1 MKSFLFSIVLLL
13 SLLSNFSATAQRI
26 VYSEIEKEDN
36 RQMNFEILGKIGGNI
51 SIYKNNRSQN
61 QIAVYD
67 NSMALITKTNLSFLP
82 EKLISTDFVV
92 YADNFWMFYQFQ
104 KKNVVYYNA
113 VKINGDGKL
122 LMDPIE
128 LDTTHLPSFTDN
140 KIYSLV
146 NSEDKQ
152 QIIVFKINRK
162 MEKRYVFTLLRCNPE
177 LKVVEKNVLPIDVSD
192 REAEFTD
199 FVVNNDGDFIFGK
212 FARTLGKD
220 YVNKLE
226 IVAKKAVSDS
236 FSRLPIPLTDKTL
249 DEVKLKP
256 DNVNKTIIINSFFY
270 KQRRGNIDGIFNLV
284 LDKSTWK
291 AKATNSFI
299 FGDTLRMDVKPDN
312 ASIKSAFNDFFIKQV
327 VPKRGGGF
335 VVMAEMFYTSSR
347 NAGWNRSDYLFGY
360 GYMNP
365 FNYGY
370 YSPYNSIGYN
380 RWGDPY
386 NRWGTI
392 NTSSTRYFSENVVIL
407 SFDTDAKLEWSNVIH
422 KSQFDDNSEMFLS
435 YQLFNTGSEIK
446 FLYNELNKR
455 ELLLSA
461 STLNALGKVKK
472 DQTLK
477 NLDRNFEFMP
487 RYGKQ
492 IGARQIVLPCL
503 NKNYVSFAKLDF

>member
-1 MKSFLFSIVLLL
+1 MKSILFSIVVLFSILC
-13 SLLSNFSATAQRI
+13 NFSAIAQRI
-26 VYSEIEKEDN
+26 VYSEVEKEDN
-36 RQMNFEILGKIGGNI
+36 RQMNFEVLGKVGGNI
-51 SIYKNNRSQN
+51 SIYKNYRNQN
-61 QIAVYD
+61 SIAVYD
-67 NSMALITKTNLSFLP
+67 NSMSLINKTNLSFLP
-82 EKLISTDFVV
+82 EKLISTNFIV
-92 YADNFWMFYQFQ
+92 YANDFWMFYQFQ
-104 KKNVVYYNA
+104 KKNIVYFNA

-122 LMDPIE
+122 LTDPIE

-146 NSEDKQ
+146 NSENKQ
-152 QIIVFKINRK
+152 QIVVFKINRK
-162 MEKRYVFTLLRCNPE
+162 MEKRFVFSLIRFNSE
-177 LKVVEKNVLPIDVSD
+177 LKVVGKNVLPIDVSD
-192 REAEFTD
+192 RESDFTD
-199 FVVNNDGDFIFGK
+199 FIVNNDGDFVFGK
-212 FARTLGKD
+212 FARTMGKD

-226 IVAKKAVSDS
+226 IVSKMAVSDS

-284 LDKSTWK
+284 LDKSSLK

-299 FGDTLRMDVKPDN
+299 FGDTLRMDVKPEN

-327 VPKRGGGF
+327 VPKIGGGF

-347 NAGWNRSDYLFGY
+347 NSGWNRSDYLFGY
-360 GYMNP
+360 GYMSP

-370 YSPYNSIGYN
+370 YSPFNSVGYN
-380 RWGDPY
+380 PWSDPY

-392 NTSSTRYFSENVVIL
+392 NTSSARYFSENVVIL
-407 SFDTDAKLEWSNVIH
+407 SFDADAKLEWSNVIH
-422 KSQFDDNSEMFLS
+422 KSQFDDNSEAFLS

-455 ELLLSA
+455 ELLLNS
-461 STLNALGKVKK
+461 STLSATGKVKK